1 MAQLGSGAPKC
12 CKCEK
17 TAYSQ
22 ESISY
27 DNMVYHKRCFRCA
40 KCDSVVSLG
49 KVAMI
54 QGDLYCKN
62 CFIRMFSEKGTY
74 HVFGTKTLP
83 KSMRKS
89 TGTDSP
95 RESSL
100 SADESN
106 SGGRP
111 TTPTTQPRSVS
122 VDIPAAKDDLK
133 TAPRIQI
140 TTSPKAKTCVVD
152 DCQNPR
158 VGGKSYC
165 EQHLEQ
171 KMRDKDSKSD
181 SVAAEL
187 VAAIKARSVATIK
200 DLLHQHGPAT
210 CLEQYNRKSILQ
222 IAFVD
227 EGSTACGEAMVE
239 TLVDYVKD
247 LQADVAMLKDSM
259 DDTAAPAAAV
269 AANSDPAGPSSDP
282 AMPN

>member
-1 MAQLGSGAPKC
+1 
-12 CKCEK
+12 
-17 TAYSQ
+17 
-22 ESISY
+22 
-27 DNMVYHKRCFRCA
+27 MVYHKRCFRCA

-74 HVFGTKTLP
+74 HVFGAKTLP
-83 KSMRKS
+83 KSMRKN

-106 SGGRP
+106 LARP
-111 TTPTTQPRSVS
+111 TTPTPQARSIS
-122 VDIPAAKDDLK
+122 VDIPPKDDLK
-133 TAPRIQI
+133 QAPRIQI

-158 VGGKSYC
+158 VNSKSYC

-171 KMRDKDSKSD
+171 RTRDKDRKSD

-187 VAAIKARSVATIK
+187 VAAIKARSLVAIK
-200 DLLHQHGPAT
+200 ELLHQHGPAT

-239 TLVDYVKD
+239 TLADYVKD
-247 LQADVAMLKDSM
+247 LEADVAMLKDSM
-259 DDTAAPAAAV
+259 EDSATPAAALAIHV
-269 AANSDPAGPSSDP
+269 DAAGPSSDP
-282 AMPN
+282 AVPN